1 MSNKRPLT
9 AEEKAMAD
17 RMKAVFEANPQL
29 TQEAVGAAVG
39 VTQGTVWQWI
49 RGEMPVSA
57 KRAPALA
64 EALGI
69 QDPAEISIAYRD
81 IAPSHGTSRPEF
93 VARSAGGSIQ
103 LIENKASHTP
113 RFDLDS
119 IVDAA
124 WALGQAFAAKKLP
137 YHLEDHPEY
146 FLQVYKACLDLVDQD
161 TPGSTAMIFDLAN
174 EIAEKA
180 GVVRDARGDSEPI
193 TGLHQEDV
201 AGRIRRK
208 RRPKGN

>member
-17 RMKAVFEANPQL
+17 RMKAIFEANPNL

-69 QDPAEISIAYRD
+69 EDPSEISVAYRD
-81 IAPSHGTSRPEF
+81 ISGAPSTSTQ
-93 VARSAGGSIQ
+93 VHV
-103 LIENKASHTP
+103 LKASHASRFNP
-113 RFDLDS
+113 RILAATHKALRELYDEELHSSFNIEEEPEQFLLAYELHSALDKKAPGADPVE
-119 IVDAA
+119 IFRAA
-124 WALGQAFAAKKLP
+124 GL
-137 YHLEDHPEY
+137 
-146 FLQVYKACLDLVDQD
+146 
-161 TPGSTAMIFDLAN
+161 
-174 EIAEKA
+174 
-180 GVVRDARGDSEPI
+180 ARGVGAAANARFGDGRVGVPDEGAHS
-193 TGLHQEDV
+193 GKM
-201 AGRIRRK
+201 AGKVQRK
-208 RRPKGN
+208 KG